1 MKRIILT
8 GYMGVGKTTI
18 GRSLAAAIGLGF
30 YDLDWYISS
39 RRRKSISDL
48 FTEFGEDGFRNIEHN
63 MLHEVCEFEN
73 VVVSCGG
80 GTPCFF
86 DNMEYMN
93 RQGETIYIKAS
104 PEYIIEHLTESR
116 NVRPLLANMDKEQLQ
131 TFVTQQIEERE
142 KYYLQSKHILS
153 VDNDDLDEKIN
164 NFVTFFTSKSS
175 Y

>member
-1 MKRIILT
+1 
-8 GYMGVGKTTI
+8 MGVGKTTV
-18 GRSLAAAIGLGF
+18 GRSLAATLGLGF

-48 FTEFGEDGFRNIEHN
+48 FAEFGEDGFRNIEHN

-131 TFVTQQIEERE
+131 TFVIQQIAERE

-153 VDNDDLDEKIN
+153 VDGNDLDAKIKD
-164 NFVTFFTSKSS
+164 FVTFFTSESS

>member
-8 GYMGVGKTTI
+8 GYMGVGKTTV
-18 GRSLAAAIGLGF
+18 GRSLAATLGLGF

-48 FTEFGEDGFRNIEHN
+48 FAEFGEDGFRNIEHN

-131 TFVTQQIEERE
+131 TFVIQQIAERE

-153 VDNDDLDEKIN
+153 VDGNDLDAKIKD
-164 NFVTFFTSKSS
+164 FVTFFTSESS